1 MDQYYIKDSAG
12 NMLAYSRQKFWK
24 LKEDIRIFTDE
35 SMAVELFRIQQAQ
48 IIDAWGKFN
57 VIDSATNYN
66 LGFFRRKALM
76 SAFISDEWEIYNPY
90 GGMIGRIAEGTG
102 MGLVRKYLPLGA
114 LIPEKMTME
123 LNGYPVVEINQRFK
137 IIGDVWDIL
146 CHSLPQEFDRRVL
159 LAGVI
164 LMAMIERQRK

>member
-1 MDQYYIKDSAG
+1 
-12 NMLAYSRQKFWK
+12 
-24 LKEDIRIFTDE
+24 
-35 SMAVELFRIQQAQ
+35 
-48 IIDAWGKFN
+48 
-57 VIDSATNYN
+57 
-66 LGFFRRKALM
+66 
-76 SAFISDEWEIYNPY
+76 
-90 GGMIGRIAEGTG
+90 

-137 IIGDVWDIL
+137 IIGDMWDII